1 MSQETHPD
9 PMATSMAGRM
19 GRAGPTAL
27 AQGASEREVRIRW
40 RQLVLGVIAMM
51 AISSPQYVWALFV
64 QPMLSS
70 FNVSLSALQV
80 TIALFSIFQCGF
92 GPMHGYLAEKFTPRQ
107 FATVGGLF
115 VAASW
120 MSSAYVTSLPVLY
133 VTYGVFS
140 GIGTGMIYVAVVELM
155 TQWFPD
161 RRGFA
166 IGMVAGSYGF
176 GAIVTT
182 FPIDTAIK
190 AMGYQSTLLVFG
202 GILGVICVLAAQ
214 GMARPPKGYMAGF
227 RAATEAKMAGLRSY
241 TPREM
246 LRTPIFWLLFAMM
259 TMVATGGLMVI
270 SQIGAF
276 AKDFGITKDVMV
288 FGMAALPLALTV
300 DRVANGLTRPFFGW
314 VSDHLG
320 RENTMVVAFALEGL
334 AILLLLKFGNDPLL
348 FVLLTGVVFFGWGEI
363 YSLFPSLLGDLFG
376 PRHAANNFGFL
387 LIATAVGS
395 ILGGPLAALI
405 YEQTQS
411 WPLVF
416 TLVSV
421 LDFCTAGLA
430 LCVLKPMRRSWLVRQ
445 DGAPAATG
453 ATVLR

>member
-1 MSQETHPD
+1 MSSETNLGSIPISVQASSHD
-9 PMATSMAGRM
+9 ATD
-19 GRAGPTAL
+19 L
-27 AQGASEREVRIRW
+27 RW
-40 RQLVLGVIAMM
+40 RQLVLGVVAMM

-64 QPMLSS
+64 QPMLGQ
-70 FNVSLSALQV
+70 FKVSLSALQV

-92 GPMHGYLAEKFTPRQ
+92 GPLHGWLAGKFTSRQ
-107 FATVGGLF
+107 FATIGGLF
-115 VAASW
+115 VGASW
-120 MSSAYVTSLPVLY
+120 IISSYVTSLPVLY
-133 VTYGVFS
+133 VTYGVLS

-166 IGMVAGSYGF
+166 IGMAAGSYGF

-182 FPIDTAIK
+182 FPIDMAIRS
-190 AMGYQSTLLVFG
+190 MGYQSTLLVFG
-202 GILGVICVLAAQ
+202 IVLGAVCVLAAQ
-214 GMARPPKGYMAGF
+214 GMRRPPKGYMADV
-227 RAATEAKMAGLRSY
+227 RAAEEARMATVRSY

-246 LRTPIFWLLFAMM
+246 LKTPVFWLLFAMM

-300 DRVANGLTRPFFGW
+300 DRIANGLTRPFFGW

-320 RENTMVVAFALEGL
+320 RENTMVVAFTLEGL
-334 AILLLLKFGNDPLL
+334 SILLLLHYGNDPLM

-376 PRHAANNFGFL
+376 PRWAANNFGFL
-387 LIATAVGS
+387 LMATAVGS
-395 ILGGPLAALI
+395 ILGGPLAAYL
-405 YEQTQS
+405 YEQTHS

-416 TLVSV
+416 VSV
-421 LDFCTAGLA
+421 SVMDFLTAALA
-430 LCVLKPMRRSWLVRQ
+430 LLALKPMRRRWLGQSAPASVAL
-445 DGAPAATG
+445 GAPAIG
-453 ATVLR
+453 

>member
-1 MSQETHPD
+1 
-9 PMATSMAGRM
+9 MARVTDRDRLPPGPAAPAYAAAG
-19 GRAGPTAL
+19 
-27 AQGASEREVRIRW
+27 QGGGIRW
-40 RQLVLGVIAMM
+40 RQLVLGVVAMM

-64 QPMLSS
+64 QPMLAG
-70 FNVSLSALQV
+70 FKVSLSALQV

-92 GPMHGYLAEKFTPRQ
+92 GPVHGYLAERFTPRQ

-120 MSSAYVTSLPVLY
+120 ITSGFVTSLPVLY
-133 VTYGVFS
+133 VTYGVLS
-140 GIGTGMIYVAVVELM
+140 GIGTGMIYVAVIELM

-166 IGMVAGSYGF
+166 IGMAAGSYGF

-182 FPIDTAIK
+182 FPIDMAIK
-190 AMGYQSTLLVFG
+190 AMGYQDTLLVFG
-202 GILGVICVLAAQ
+202 VVLGVICVLAAQ
-214 GMARPPKGYMAGF
+214 GMERPPLGHMADF
-227 RAATEAKMAGLRSY
+227 RAAAEARMAGLRSY

-246 LRTPIFWLLFAMM
+246 LRTPLFWLLFVMM

-276 AKDFGITKDVMV
+276 AKDFGITREVMV

-314 VSDHLG
+314 VSDRLG

-334 AILLLLKFGNDPLL
+334 SILLLLKLGNDPLL

-395 ILGGPLAALI
+395 ILGGPLAAMI

-421 LDFCTAGLA
+421 LDFVTAGLA
-430 LCVLKPMRRSWLVRQ
+430 LCVLKRMRRNWVDRQ
-445 DGAPAATG
+445 DAGPEVVG
-453 ATVLR
+453 ATAAR

>member
-1 MSQETHPD
+1 MSRETYLD
-9 PMATSMAGRM
+9 PMAPALPR
-19 GRAGPTAL
+19 TAPL
-27 AQGASEREVRIRW
+27 QDTAVRW
-40 RQLVLGVIAMM
+40 RQLVLGVVAMM

-70 FNVSLSALQV
+70 FSVPLSALQV

-92 GPMHGYLAEKFTPRQ
+92 GPMHGYLAERFTPRQ

-133 VTYGVFS
+133 VTYGVLS
-140 GIGTGMIYVAVVELM
+140 GVGTGMIYVAVIELM

-166 IGMVAGSYGF
+166 IGMTAGSYGF

-182 FPIDTAIK
+182 FPIDGAIK
-190 AMGYQSTLLVFG
+190 SIGYQNTLLVFG
-202 GILGVICVLAAQ
+202 VVLGAVCVLAAQ
-214 GMARPPKGYMAGF
+214 GMHRPPKGYMADVQ
-227 RAATEAKMAGLRSY
+227 AAAERRMAGLRSF

-246 LRTPIFWLLFAMM
+246 LRTPIFWLLFVMM

-288 FGMAALPLALTV
+288 LGMAALPLALTV
-300 DRVANGLTRPFFGW
+300 DRIANGLTRPFFGW
-314 VSDHLG
+314 VSDRLG

-334 AILLLLKFGNDPLL
+334 AILLLLKLGSDPLL

-395 ILGGPLAALI
+395 ILGGPLAAVL

-416 TLVSV
+416 SLVSA
-421 LDFCTAGLA
+421 LDFLTAGLA
-430 LCVLKPMRRSWLVRQ
+430 LCALKPMRRQWIGRQ
-445 DGAPAATG
+445 DEGRGGAAA
-453 ATVLR
+453 ARRS